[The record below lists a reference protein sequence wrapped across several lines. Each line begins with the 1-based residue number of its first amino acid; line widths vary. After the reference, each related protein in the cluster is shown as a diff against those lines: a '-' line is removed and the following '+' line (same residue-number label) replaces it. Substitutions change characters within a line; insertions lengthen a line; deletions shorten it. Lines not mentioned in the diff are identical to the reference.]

1 MKAAIG
7 SMTVG
12 ALAKQAGVKIDTIR
26 YYERRGL
33 LPKPPRTDS
42 GYRTFTPAS
51 VERLRFIRQAQ
62 ALGFTLAEINQL
74 LTLRLN
80 PGTTCMDVRKRA
92 EAKIADIE
100 QKIQSLYGMKRALQR
115 LVSSCAANGPANQCS
130 FLANL
135 SERKSP

>member
-1 MKAAIG
+1 VG
-7 SMTVG
+7 S
-12 ALAKQAGVKIDTIR
+12 LAKEVGVKIDTIR

-33 LPKPPRTDS
+33 LPKPSRTDS
-42 GYRTFTPAS
+42 GYRTFTQAS

-74 LTLRLN
+74 LTLRIN
-80 PGTTCMDVRKRA
+80 PGTTCRDVRKRA

-100 QKIQSLYGMKRALQR
+100 QKIQLLYGMKRALQR
-115 LVSSCAANGPANQCS
+115 LVSSCVANVPANQCS

>member
-12 ALAKQAGVKIDTIR
+12 ALARQAGVKIDTIR

-62 ALGFTLAEINQL
+62 VLGFTLAEINQL

-80 PGTTCMDVRKRA
+80 PGTTCTDVRKRA

-115 LVSSCAANGPANQCS
+115 LVSSCAANVPANQCS